1 MCFGLPEIFSRAFF
15 AFHDVAH
22 VAVSHNRICK
32 RQKRDCRKKTKAL
45 YTVMLSSGITN
56 SSD

>member
-22 VAVSHNRICK
+22 DRICK